1 MSARA
6 RTGRERGQLLPSP
19 HSIRGRY
26 ALLTSLLVAGLV
38 ATAGIAQ
45 WRVETVTHRGLA
57 EARERAALA
66 DGLGRLA
73 DRLWQAGT
81 AFRQKAEPSASV
93 VRQAAN
99 ALDRAADQARSL
111 ERHPWIAEH
120 PRAADA
126 LHRLRNQLTA
136 LRWGTGSGPAG
147 VIPVGLPLSAE
158 PGPDPAFLRAN
169 QLLSRLQ
176 GRLATATN
184 RSIEGLSAATRNQT
198 AFFWLLALA
207 GAALLWAGGRFFERT
222 IRKPITQLTA
232 ALEADSD
239 GSSLPRLP
247 TSRLREARNLAEAVQ
262 RMREQVHA
270 RKERLAAILDHTA
283 EGVVT
288 FDSQGTIRTFNA
300 AAEHLFGYGEG
311 EIVGQPLGR
320 ILGQEEPA
328 EPDSPFPAGLLTCYQ
343 QSCEVT
349 GRDRGG
355 RRFPVD
361 LKVSPMVLAGEQ
373 LFTAL
378 IADISE
384 RKAMFEHL
392 RELAEHDS
400 LTGLHNRNFFQQELE
415 QVVTEVP
422 RSGRPSALVYV
433 DLDNFK
439 FINDT
444 LGHPAGDRLLVE
456 VAEQLSAE
464 ARRGDLLAR
473 FGGDEFTGLLFD
485 AGPEE
490 AERLAEAF
498 RDRLA
503 GHRFVH
509 QKRTIEVSC
518 SVGVAVIDEGARSAE
533 DLLARADFACHLAKR
548 SGRNRV
554 HRFHAEDEADVSTLS
569 RDMSWAHTIK
579 SAMENDG
586 LALVCQPIV
595 HTATGRATSYEVLV
609 RILDEGR
616 DLLQPGGFLPPAERF
631 GLVGEIDRW
640 VIQRAIGALAE
651 RRRQVPDLRYTI
663 NLSGH
668 TLSDLATCSLIEEAL
683 EGTGVPPSALTFEV
697 TETTA
702 IADMEVARRFLGRL
716 HQLGCRTALDD
727 FGSGMCSF
735 GYLQDLPVDL
745 VKIDGQ
751 FVRDLPRSEVHRAM
765 VRAMSE
771 IAHALGKEVIAE
783 FVEDEATYRLLADFG
798 VDYVQ
803 GFHLGRP
810 SMTMCP
816 NPHLGP
822 PAG

>member
-1 MSARA
+1 M
-6 RTGRERGQLLPSP
+6 
-19 HSIRGRY
+19 RGRFTLLT
-26 ALLTSLLVAGLV
+26 ALLVVGLV
-38 ATAGIAQ
+38 ATAGLAQ
-45 WRVETVTHRGLA
+45 WRMEAVTQQGLS
-57 EARERAALA
+57 EARARATLV
-66 DGLGRLA
+66 DDLRRLS
-73 DRLWQAGT
+73 DRLWQAEK
-81 AFRQKAEPSASV
+81 ALRQSADPSASA

-99 ALDRAADQARSL
+99 ALDRAEDQAQSL
-111 ERHPWIAEH
+111 GRHPWIADH
-120 PRAADA
+120 PAAADT
-126 LHRLRNQLTA
+126 LYQLRNQLTA
-136 LRWGTGSGPAG
+136 LRWGTGSGPAR
-147 VIPVGLPLSAE
+147 VIPVGRPLSAE
-158 PGPDPAFLRAN
+158 PGLGPAFLRAN
-169 QLLSRLQ
+169 HLLTRLQ
-176 GRLATATN
+176 GRVAGATN
-184 RSIEGLSAATRNQT
+184 RSIKGLSAAAQRHA

-207 GAALLWAGGRFFERT
+207 GTAVLWAGGRFFERT
-222 IRKPITQLTA
+222 IRRPLTQLTA
-232 ALEADSD
+232 TLAAESD
-239 GSSLPRLP
+239 GNALSRLPR
-247 TSRLREARNLAEAVQ
+247 TQLREARDLAEAVQ
-262 RMREQVHA
+262 HMREQVHA

-288 FDSQGTIRTFNA
+288 FDTEGTIRTFNA
-300 AAEHLFGYGEG
+300 AAEHLFGYGEA
-311 EIVGQPLGR
+311 EIVGQPLTR
-320 ILGQEEPA
+320 ILGQGRPSD
-328 EPDSPFPAGLLTCYQ
+328 PDSPLHSELLACDK

-349 GRDRGG
+349 GQDRSG
-355 RRFPVD
+355 RQFPVD

-392 RELAEHDS
+392 RELAEHDG
-400 LTGLHNRNFFQQELE
+400 LTALYNRNFFQQELD
-415 QVVTEVP
+415 QVVADVP
-422 RSGRPSALVYV
+422 QSGRPSALVYV

-498 RDRLA
+498 RDRIA

-509 QKRTIEVSC
+509 QAQTIEVSC
-518 SVGVAVIDEGARSAE
+518 SVGVAVIDEEAGSAE
-533 DLLARADFACHLAKR
+533 DMLARADFACHLAKR

-554 HRFHAEDEADVSTLS
+554 HRFHAENEADVSTLS

-579 SAMENDG
+579 SAVENDG

-595 HTATGRATSYEVLV
+595 QTATGRAAAYEVLV
-609 RILDEGR
+609 RMVDEGQG
-616 DLLQPGGFLPPAERF
+616 LIEPGGFLPPAERF

-640 VIQRAIGALAE
+640 VIQRAIAALAE
-651 RRRQVPDLRYTI
+651 RRRQVPDLCYTI

-683 EGTGVPPSALTFEV
+683 ERTGAEPAALIFEV
-697 TETTA
+697 TETVA

-716 HQLGCRTALDD
+716 QTLGCRTALDD

-751 FVRDLPRSEVHRAM
+751 FVRDLPSSEVHQAM
-765 VRAMSE
+765 VRAMNE
-771 IAHALGKEVIAE
+771 IAHSLGKEVIAE
-783 FVEDEATYRLLADFG
+783 FVEDEATYRLLTDFG

-810 SMTMCP
+810 AMAMCP

-822 PAG
+822 AVG